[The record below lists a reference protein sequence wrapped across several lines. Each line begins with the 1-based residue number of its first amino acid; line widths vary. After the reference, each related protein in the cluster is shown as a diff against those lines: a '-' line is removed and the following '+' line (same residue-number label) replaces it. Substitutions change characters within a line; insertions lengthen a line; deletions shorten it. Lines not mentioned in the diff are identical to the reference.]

1 MSRKKPLDDL
11 DLQILSALDQ
21 LGGKASAELLAQ
33 ILNRS
38 ARTIRYRLSK
48 LKEDGYLGFL
58 YAQTHDRKLGLG
70 DALICL
76 DLAPGVANI
85 GSLFRDIP
93 LFYIYGSTYGQ
104 YNGHLAHLTYPINE
118 GNVPEK
124 ISRALVR
131 RGLVKAY
138 SIVEIRDIYFTSGQ
152 VERLDVRGGW
162 KWDWHEWAEEC
173 DKAVRDGTHIDL
185 KFDFKASRAKFD
197 AKDIAILSYLK
208 VDAAKTLKE
217 LGIEIGL
224 SQTQV
229 NKRIKRMVNDGII
242 KGYRWTTEPNE
253 NPLSIYLFFKTKG
266 PDDPLLTCLVNL
278 PFPKEIVAESPTSY
292 MIRFVLYSSDLAN
305 FLRGIDKI
313 RDQFRSYYIQIV
325 HHFHSIQMGRFFSYY
340 NADSNDW
347 DVDIDKYLKLI
358 ENFQV

>member
-76 DLAPGVANI
+76 DLAPSVANI

-118 GNVPEK
+118 GDVPEK
-124 ISRALVR
+124 ISRALLEQ
-131 RGLVKAY
+131 GLIKAY
-138 SIVEIRDIYFTSGQ
+138 SIVEIMDIFFTSGQ
-152 VERLDVRGGW
+152 VERLDVHGGW
-162 KWDWHEWAEEC
+162 KWDWHEWAAEC
-173 DKAVRDGTHIDL
+173 DKVVEEKTSIDL
-185 KFDFKASRAKFD
+185 NFEFHPTRAKFD

-217 LGIEIGL
+217 LGTEIGL

-242 KGYRWTTEPNE
+242 KGYKWTTEPQE
-253 NPLSIYLFFKTKG
+253 NPLSIYLFFETNG
-266 PDDPLLTCLVNL
+266 PSDPLLTCLVNL
-278 PFPKEIVAESPTSY
+278 PFPKEMVAESPKSY
-292 MIRFVLYSSDLAN
+292 VFRLILYASDLAN
-305 FLRGIDKI
+305 FLRGLDKI
-313 RDQFRSYYIQIV
+313 RGEFKSYSIQIV

-340 NADSNDW
+340 NVDSNDW
-347 DVDIDKYLKLI
+347 DVDIDEYFRII
-358 ENFQV
+358 EDFRV